1 MWLAGQYHLHLI
13 DLLLFVVGVLDRPR
27 DEDGLTF
34 HTETIIWKS
43 FSN

>member
-1 MWLAGQYHLHLI
+1 VASWTVSLTP
-13 DLLLFVVGVLDRPR
+13 DRPLLLFVVGVLDRPR